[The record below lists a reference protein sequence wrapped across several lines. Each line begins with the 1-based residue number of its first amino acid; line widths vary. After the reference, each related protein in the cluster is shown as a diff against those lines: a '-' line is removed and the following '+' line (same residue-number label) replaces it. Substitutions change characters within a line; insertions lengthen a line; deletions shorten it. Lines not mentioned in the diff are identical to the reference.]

1 MDQRYVKQIYEVYA
15 QYDDITFIMEEYYDT
30 CAEQPIS
37 TEVVGFYYG
46 TPDPEATKEYY
57 GKRKATY

>member
-1 MDQRYVKQIYEVYA
+1 MSERYVRHVYEAYSPEV
-15 QYDDITFIMEEYYDT
+15 DMTFILEEYYDT
-30 CAEQPIS
+30 CVEMPIS

-57 GKRKATY
+57 GNRKATY